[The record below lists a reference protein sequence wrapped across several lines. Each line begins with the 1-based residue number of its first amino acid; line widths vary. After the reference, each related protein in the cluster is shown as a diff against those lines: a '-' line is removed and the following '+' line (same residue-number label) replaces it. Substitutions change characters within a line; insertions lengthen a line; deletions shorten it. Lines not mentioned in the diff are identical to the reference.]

1 LIAPSRNSAPF
12 EKISEELISLR
23 INRPPKM
30 PAVLWTKVCQEVPMK
45 RHRILISALTTLV
58 IGWLS
63 AAEAQPI
70 PSSAVVCYLVG
81 RIYFDNKGNA
91 EVGGYFTDINGIGA
105 SDSLFKN
112 GKPSESTAFFT
123 FHTTV
128 SISPLPSNG
137 DITPLL
143 GSAGLYDI
151 YYNPKPQGDWSNP
164 GSFASGQM
172 IAHFSRPELLLI
184 QFDSFSFTEH
194 TVTETL
200 LSSQDFVFKGHRYN
214 FKELT
219 PGGITLTNF
228 ISNTPVSPTAGF
240 AFVVPYAGNGVAVAS
255 QDRDE
260 Q

>member
-1 LIAPSRNSAPF
+1 
-12 EKISEELISLR
+12 
-23 INRPPKM
+23 
-30 PAVLWTKVCQEVPMK
+30 MK
-45 RHRILISALTTLV
+45 PRRILISALTALMIV
-58 IGWLS
+58 WVS
-63 AAEAQPI
+63 AAEAQSI

-81 RIYFDNKGNA
+81 RIYFDNNGNA
-91 EVGGYFTDINGIGA
+91 EVAGYFTDINGIGA
-105 SDSLFKN
+105 SDSLFN
-112 GKPSESTAFFT
+112 GTPSESTAFFT

-128 SISPLPSNG
+128 SISSLPSNG
-137 DITPLL
+137 DVTPLL

-151 YYNPKPQGDWSNP
+151 YYNPIPKREWSSP
-164 GSFASGQM
+164 GSFASGQL

-184 QFDSFSFTEH
+184 QFDSFSFSEH

-228 ISNTPVSPTAGF
+228 ISNTPVSPAAGF
-240 AFVVPYAGNGVAVAS
+240 AFVVPYAGNGVAVA
-255 QDRDE
+255 RREEGE

>member
-1 LIAPSRNSAPF
+1 
-12 EKISEELISLR
+12 
-23 INRPPKM
+23 
-30 PAVLWTKVCQEVPMK
+30 MK
-45 RHRILISALTTLV
+45 PRRILISALTTLI
-58 IGWLS
+58 IGLLS
-63 AAEAQPI
+63 AAEAQSI

-91 EVGGYFTDINGIGA
+91 EVAGYFSDINGIGA
-105 SDSLFKN
+105 SDSLFN
-112 GKPSESTAFFT
+112 GTPSETTAFFT

-128 SISPLPSNG
+128 SISSLPSNG

-151 YYNPKPQGDWSNP
+151 YYNPTPKRDWGNP
-164 GSFASGQM
+164 GSFATGQL

-184 QFDSFSFTEH
+184 QFNSFSFTQH

-228 ISNTPVSPTAGF
+228 ISNTPVSAAAGF
-240 AFVVPYAGNGVAVAS
+240 ALVVPYAGNGVAVGS
-255 QDRDE
+255 TNQDE

>member
-1 LIAPSRNSAPF
+1 
-12 EKISEELISLR
+12 
-23 INRPPKM
+23 
-30 PAVLWTKVCQEVPMK
+30 MK
-45 RHRILISALTTLV
+45 PRRILISALTALI

-63 AAEAQPI
+63 VAEARPI

-81 RIYFDNKGNA
+81 RIYFDTKGNA
-91 EVGGYFTDINGIGA
+91 EVAGYFTDINGIGA
-105 SDSLFKN
+105 SDSLFN
-112 GKPSESTAFFT
+112 GTPSESTAFFT

-128 SISPLPSNG
+128 SISSLPSNG

-151 YYNPKPQGDWSNP
+151 YYNPTPKGDWSNP
-164 GSFASGQM
+164 SSFASGQL
-172 IAHFSRPELLLI
+172 IAHFRRPELLLM
-184 QFDSFSFTEH
+184 QFDSFSFTQH

-200 LSSQDFVFKGHRYN
+200 LSSRDFVFRGHQYN

-228 ISNTPVSPTAGF
+228 ISNTPVAPAAGF
-240 AFVVPYAGNGVAVAS
+240 AFVVPYAGNRVAIAS
-255 QDRDE
+255 REEGE